1 MIWKYLLIRE
11 EMKREVGFDWLEP
24 TLEDTVD
31 GIVVAFVSRNTLEH
45 FDSLYNIIWIRK
57 KK

>member
-1 MIWKYLLIRE
+1 
-11 EMKREVGFDWLEP
+11 MKRKVGFDWLEP

-45 FDSLYNIIWIRK
+45 FDSLYENIIWIRK